1 MPVGYGGERFMSS
14 VLAKA
19 SFPQIGGGGG
29 VSGVRGTGVRQNALA
44 RWLGR
49 QKQATGMFG
58 QAEQPLRE
66 SVQMFQP
73 GGGYGAGQK
82 GLLQEQARQAQAE
95 ALSTQVATGMSSGS
109 LATGT
114 GLRVKRDL
122 AQGLTGVEDVRTQ
135 FLTQALQSLSG
146 LRGQRAQTL
155 ATTQDPTYAPYMSY
169 LGGAETRASQ
179 EAMAMATANTR
190 TRTPSQFNRPR
201 TPRSG
206 SGFVSANQYYR

>member
-1 MPVGYGGERFMSS
+1 MAFRSSYGEN
-14 VLAKA
+14 VA
-19 SFPQIGGGGG
+19 Q
-29 VSGVRGTGVRQNALA
+29 TALT
-44 RWLGR
+44 RWLGTQR
-49 QKQATGMFG
+49 QARGMFG
-58 QAEQPLRE
+58 SAEKPLQE

-95 ALSTQVATGMSSGS
+95 ALSTQVSTGMSSGS

-122 AQGLTGVEDVRTQ
+122 AQGLAGVEDVRTQ

-155 ATTQDPTYAPYMSY
+155 ATTQDPVYAPYMSY
-169 LGGAETRASQ
+169 LGGQ
-179 EAMAMATANTR
+179 P
-190 TRTPSQFNRPR
+190 TPVQKQRKSLSQFMREFARPSLGQ
-201 TPRSG
+201 TSSG
-206 SGFVSANQYYR
+206 GTSGGKYSTMKF

>member
-1 MPVGYGGERFMSS
+1 MARISYMPSRDIV
-14 VLAKA
+14 
-19 SFPQIGGGGG
+19 
-29 VSGVRGTGVRQNALA
+29 GTGVYQNTLA

-49 QKQATGMFG
+49 QKKATGMFG

-95 ALSTQVATGMSSGS
+95 ALSTQVSTGMSSGS

-122 AQGLTGVEDVRTQ
+122 AQGLAGVEDTRTQ

-155 ATTQDPTYAPYMSY
+155 ATTQDPTYAPYMGY
-169 LGGAETRASQ
+169 IGQRHGQVAQMNMAGGQRQRKSL
-179 EAMAMATANTR
+179 
-190 TRTPSQFNRPR
+190 SQFMSDFDVRNRPR
-201 TPRSG
+201 TPRPG

>member
-1 MPVGYGGERFMSS
+1 
-14 VLAKA
+14 
-19 SFPQIGGGGG
+19 
-29 VSGVRGTGVRQNALA
+29 LA
-44 RWLGR
+44 RWLNR
-49 QKQATGMFG
+49 QKQAKGMFG
-58 QAEQPLRE
+58 SAEQPLRE

-95 ALSTQVATGMSSGS
+95 ALSSQVATGMSSGS

-122 AQGLTGVEDVRTQ
+122 AQGLAGVEDVRTQ

-155 ATTQDPTYAPYMSY
+155 ATTQDPVFAPYMSY
-169 LGGAETRASQ
+169 LGGAEAGASQ
-179 EAMAMATANTR
+179 QAMNVARNNAAMQVAYMQSKKQTATPQRSFGFNYAKM
-190 TRTPSQFNRPR
+190 QF
-201 TPRSG
+201 
-206 SGFVSANQYYR
+206 

>member
-1 MPVGYGGERFMSS
+1 MARLSYMPSRDIV
-14 VLAKA
+14 
-19 SFPQIGGGGG
+19 
-29 VSGVRGTGVRQNALA
+29 GTGTYQNTLA

-49 QKQATGMFG
+49 QKQAMGMFG

-95 ALSTQVATGMSSGS
+95 ALSSQVATGMSSGS

-122 AQGLTGVEDVRTQ
+122 AQGLAGVEDVRTQ

-146 LRGQRAQTL
+146 LRGRRAQTL
-155 ATTQDPTYAPYMSY
+155 ATTQDPTYAPYMGYIGQRHGQVAQMGMVTGQRQRRS
-169 LGGAETRASQ
+169 L
-179 EAMAMATANTR
+179 
-190 TRTPSQFNRPR
+190 SQFMSEFDVRNRPR
-201 TPRSG
+201 TPRPGGAYSTMQ
-206 SGFVSANQYYR
+206 F